1 MGQSEHLNL
10 SGILPPVAA
19 HPLAP
24 EMGIFSPKEKP
35 STGGFRGE
43 GTSLTLALVLFMPR
57 SDKQQVM
64 TGRET
69 GQEE

>member
-1 MGQSEHLNL
+1 MGHSEHLNL
-10 SGILPPVAA
+10 SRILPPVADAA

-43 GTSLTLALVLFMPR
+43 ATSLTLALVLSVP
-57 SDKQQVM
+57 
-64 TGRET
+64 
-69 GQEE
+69 